1 MSYTVTILRR
11 AQKELAGVPLESYE
25 EVRDGIRS
33 LARDPISP
41 ACAKLPERDG
51 WRLSVGKF
59 RVVYDVDSRRGA
71 VTVLHVG
78 LRADG

>member
-11 AQKELAGVPLESYE
+11 AQKELAGLPAESYE

-33 LARDPISP
+33 LARDPIPP
-41 ACAKLPERDG
+41 ASGKLADRDG
-51 WRLSVGKF
+51 WRLPVGKF
-59 RVVYDVDSRRGA
+59 RVVFDVDSRQGA

-78 LRADG
+78 VRADA